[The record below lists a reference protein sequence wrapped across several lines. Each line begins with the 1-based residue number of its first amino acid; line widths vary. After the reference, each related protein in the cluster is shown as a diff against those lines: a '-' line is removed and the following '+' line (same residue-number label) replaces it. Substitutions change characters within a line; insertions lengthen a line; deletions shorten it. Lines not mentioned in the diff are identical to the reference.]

1 MGMLWRDINYG
12 MRMLR
17 KNPGFAIIAVLTLAL
32 GIGANVT
39 IFSLVD
45 VVLFRPLPI
54 TKPSEVVRLTTGR
67 TRGEAF
73 GGFVSFPTYQQ
84 YRNRSAVFS
93 SMASYIDRLPVN
105 VSAGK
110 LGAERVDA
118 GMVTGDYFQLLGVN
132 AAHGRVIFPEDDSAG
147 AMPASILIPH
157 FCHLHSFS
165 PSRPLRTTVP
175 P

>member
-1 MGMLWRDINYG
+1 MGMLWQDIHYG

-17 KNPGFAIIAVLTLAL
+17 NNPSFAIISVLTLAL

-73 GGFVSFPTYQQ
+73 WGFVSFPTYQQ
-84 YRNRSAVFS
+84 YRTRSAVFS
-93 SMASYIDRLPVN
+93 RMASYIDRLPFN

-110 LGAERVDA
+110 LGAPRLYA
-118 GMVTGDYFQLLGVN
+118 GMVTCGYFQLLCLTSSQGP
-132 AAHGRVIFPEDDSAG
+132 VIGPDADT
-147 AMPASILIPH
+147 L
-157 FCHLHSFS
+157 
-165 PSRPLRTTVP
+165 
-175 P
+175 

>member
-1 MGMLWRDINYG
+1 MLWRDIHYG

-67 TRGEAF
+67 TKGEAF
-73 GGFVSFPTYQQ
+73 GAFFSFPTYQQ
-84 YRNRSAVFS
+84 YRNSSAVFS
-93 SMASYIDRLPVN
+93 RMASYIDRLPVN
-105 VSAGK
+105 GSAGK
-110 LGAERVDA
+110 LRA
-118 GMVTGDYFQLLGVN
+118 
-132 AAHGRVIFPEDDSAG
+132 
-147 AMPASILIPH
+147 
-157 FCHLHSFS
+157 
-165 PSRPLRTTVP
+165 
-175 P
+175 

>member
-1 MGMLWRDINYG
+1 MGMLWQDIHYG

-17 KNPGFAIIAVLTLAL
+17 NNPGFAIISVLPLAL

-132 AAHGRVIFPEDDSAG
+132 AAHGRVIVPEDDSAG
-147 AMPASILIPH
+147 A
-157 FCHLHSFS
+157 
-165 PSRPLRTTVP
+165 VP
-175 P
+175 VVMLSDNFWRRYFFANAGCSERR